1 MSGGGFMSF
10 MNSVITSN
18 RKLLKNK
25 RKFKEKS
32 KFYDVPKSKK
42 ENFEI
47 RDLSE
52 EEKILKRKLK
62 KTEFDKT
69 YLIYSLVSIIILS
82 LSLNIYLGF
91 FNEKI
96 EIENPSK
103 KKLKTL
109 YKDNIRIGDRYFRIE
124 KWEETIFHY
133 KKGIEFFPEDFNG
146 HQKLI
151 IALSQ
156 KCKKE
161 YNFCYEARD
170 YINKCK
176 PIFREKENELQ
187 KLMAKLEKIK
197 DQNYK

>member
-25 RKFKEKS
+25 RKFKERS

-52 EEKILKRKLK
+52 EEKILKIKLK
-62 KTEFDKT
+62 KSEFDKT

-103 KKLKTL
+103 KRLKTL
-109 YKDNIRIGDRYFRIE
+109 YEDNIRIGDRYFRIE

>member
-10 MNSVITSN
+10 MNSVITNN

-25 RKFKEKS
+25 RKFKERT
-32 KFYDVPKSKK
+32 KFYDVSKSKK
-42 ENFEI
+42 ENFQI

-62 KTEFDKT
+62 KSEFDKT

-91 FNEKI
+91 FNENI

-103 KKLKTL
+103 KRLKKL
-109 YKDNIRIGDRYFRIE
+109 YEDNIRIGDRYFRSE
-124 KWEETIFHY
+124 KWEETISYY
-133 KKGIEFFPEDFNG
+133 KKGIEFFPENFNG

-151 IALSQ
+151 VTLSQ

-161 YNFCYEARD
+161 YNFCNEARD
-170 YINKCK
+170 YINYCR
-176 PIFREKENELQ
+176 PIFLERQNELK
-187 KLMAKLEKIK
+187 KLMSKLEKIK
-197 DQNYK
+197 EENYE